1 MKRWQR
7 RLVVMCVLFV
17 GCGGAA
23 TPELQLVEDAA
34 EAMGSLRAVR
44 ETTGVVMEGQG
55 QGRTYRLGQ
64 NLRPTAELPY
74 YEVENYRLQID
85 FANQRWQVRQ
95 DRTTTF
101 LTGSPLYGA
110 RQTFGL
116 DGDVAYD
123 QQGEQSVQGSD
134 QVASERWAEMYHNPL
149 GIILLALDE
158 TSTVSNLREEDGQQV
173 VDVVAANGTQLTLSI
188 DANTGLPSSV
198 TSARYHSVL
207 GDVAYETIFEDYG
220 ETGGLGGFQAR
231 LTLPRQYTTNLDRY
245 TIAEYRVTSD
255 NNAQLDD
262 LSAPPV
268 EPAIASTA
276 VEAEEVA
283 DGVWYLTGGSH
294 HSVLVEFDEFL
305 ALVEAPQSEARTLA
319 VIEHAR
325 QLQPEKPLQYV
336 VNTHHHFDHSGG
348 IRAAVSEGLTVITH
362 QVNRAFFE
370 DIVARQHTLMPDALA
385 NNPQPLTIETVS
397 GDEVYELTNGRRT
410 LQVARITGDRH
421 SEGIVMAYLPRE
433 RILIEA
439 DAFSPTSNA
448 APFAAALLENI
459 GERELRV
466 ESIVPLHGDV
476 STMEDLESAVRRER
490 GL

>member
-1 MKRWQR
+1 MKRWPR
-7 RLVVMCVLFV
+7 RLVLSCVLFV

-34 EAMGSLRAVR
+34 EAMGSLRTVR
-44 ETTGVVMEGQG
+44 ETTGVLLEG

-64 NLRPTAELPY
+64 NMRPRADLPF
-74 YEVENYRLQID
+74 YEVENYQLQVD

-101 LTGSPLYGA
+101 LTGSPLYGV

-123 QQGEQSVQGSD
+123 QAGDQAVQGSD
-134 QVASERWAEMYHNPL
+134 QVAAERWAEMYHNPL
-149 GIILLALDE
+149 GIVLLALDE
-158 TSTVSNLREEDGQQV
+158 TSTVGNLREEDGQQL
-173 VDVVAANGTQLTLSI
+173 VDVVATNGTQFTLGI
-188 DANTGLPSSV
+188 DASTGLPRSV
-198 TSARYHSVL
+198 TSVRYHPVL
-207 GDVAYETIFEDYG
+207 GDVAYETVFEDYG

-231 LTLPRQYTTNLDRY
+231 LTLPRQYTTNLDEH

-255 NNAQLDD
+255 NNAQLGN
-262 LSAPPV
+262 LSAPSP
-268 EPAIASTA
+268 EPAMVSTS
-276 VEAEEVA
+276 VEAEEIT
-283 DGVWYLTGGSH
+283 DGVWFLTGGSH

-305 ALVEAPQSEARTLA
+305 ALVEAPQNEARTLA

-362 QVNRAFFE
+362 QINRTFFE
-370 DIVARQHTLMPDALA
+370 DLVARQHTLMPDALA
-385 NNPQPLTIETVS
+385 TNPQPLTIETVTA
-397 GDEVYELTNGRRT
+397 DEVYELTSGSRT
-410 LQVARITGDRH
+410 LQVARISGDRH
-421 SEGIVMAYLPRE
+421 GDGIVMAYLPRE

-459 GERELRV
+459 EERELRV
-466 ESIVPLHGDV
+466 ELIVPIHGGV
-476 STMEDLESAVRRER
+476 STMEDLESAIRREE
-490 GL
+490 GLS